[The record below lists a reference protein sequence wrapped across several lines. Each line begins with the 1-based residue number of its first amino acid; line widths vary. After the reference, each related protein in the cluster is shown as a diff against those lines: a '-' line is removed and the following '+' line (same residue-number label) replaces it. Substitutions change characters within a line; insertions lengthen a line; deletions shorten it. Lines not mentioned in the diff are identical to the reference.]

1 MGGIILGGAVE
12 HVPGLTIQNW
22 QDDPKLRLKMT
33 EDCRRRPPGSWVR
46 GIGVHT
52 TRGLPFDPAAKWMAD
67 PVSGAKLPGYPRIL
81 QGVGPKTNIARNT
94 VGWWSLDQRHAGAHL
109 VVDYDGGVACLAD
122 LTWEETY
129 HAGPVN
135 ERTIGIEIAQRPGG
149 ELYEAQLASL
159 VILCDWLTLR
169 LRIQRQ
175 IPHAYEQGQPLV
187 RCRAGGRDVVGVY
200 GHRDI
205 TTSRG
210 WGDPGDAVFAALERG
225 GYERFDF
232 AAGDDLER
240 WKVRQ
245 AYLGSKPDGV
255 PGPKTCGAIATWQED
270 NHHSPTGVLTRL
282 QREEL
287 DRAAE
292 GA

>member
-1 MGGIILGGAVE
+1 MSGLILGGKVE
-12 HVPGLTIQNW
+12 AVPGLECVNW
-22 QDDPKLRLKMT
+22 QDVPKLRLKMG
-33 EDCRRRPPGSWVR
+33 EDGRRRPPGAWVR
-46 GIGVHT
+46 AIGLHT
-52 TRGLPFDPAAKWMAD
+52 TRGRPFDLAA
-67 PVSGAKLPGYPRIL
+67 SGAPRIIE
-81 QGVGPKTNIARNT
+81 GVGPKTHIARDT

-122 LTWEETY
+122 LTLEEAY